1 MNPYGFMPHGYCFE
15 WRPSVLWL
23 HIVSDLLIAGAYFG
37 ISFLLFLFVRK
48 RKELPFQLLFIL
60 FGAFITLCG
69 TTHLFSVW
77 VLWHPDYYV
86 EGAVKA
92 VTAVVSVMTLI
103 TLIYALPRALQTTLS
118 LEALVA
124 QRGKELA
131 DANAELRAQIAAR
144 ETVESSLRQ
153 SQKMEAIGQLTGG
166 IAHDFN
172 NMLQAIGSSMEMVQ
186 SHVSAGDTAKADQH
200 IASLRQ
206 LVERAAALT
215 NSLLAFARRQP
226 LQPRPVRLDSLII
239 GMEPLLRRT
248 LSSNGAM
255 TQFHLQLNDGGWRVL
270 CDPNQLESALLNIT
284 INARD
289 AMPQGGSLVIST
301 GQARLD
307 AGDLIGHQDA
317 EPGEYLELTIA
328 DTGSGM
334 DEATQLRVFEPFFTT
349 KPIGQ
354 GTGLG
359 LSQVYGF
366 VRQSGG
372 LITLESQY
380 GVGTKVHL
388 FLRRATEPVTVAAAP
403 EPASPAVSGNAK
415 LLLVEDETVIREA
428 VAEHLRGR
436 GYQVSEAED
445 AATALQLFRRGPIP
459 DLLITDVG
467 LPNGMNGRQLADI
480 LRETAPALPVLFITG
495 YAGAARFDQL
505 GAGMQVLGKP
515 FTLSVLATHV
525 AEMLSKP

>member
-1 MNPYGFMPHGYCFE
+1 VNPYGFMPHGYCYE

-23 HIVSDLLIAGAYFG
+23 HIVSDLSIAAAYFG
-37 ISFLLFLFVRK
+37 ISFLLFHFVRK
-48 RKELPFQLLFIL
+48 RKELPFQLLFVL
-60 FGAFITLCG
+60 FGAFITVCG

-77 VLWHPDYYV
+77 VLWHPDYYI

-92 VTAVVSVMTLI
+92 LTAVVSVITLI
-103 TLIYALPRALQTTLS
+103 TLIYVLPRAMQTALS

-131 DANAELRAQIAAR
+131 DTNAELRAQIAAR
-144 ETVESSLRQ
+144 GNVESSLRQ

-186 SHVSAGDTAKADQH
+186 FHASQGQTAKTDHH
-200 IASLRQ
+200 IASVRQ
-206 LVERAAALT
+206 LVDRAAALT

-226 LQPRPVRLDSLII
+226 LQPRPVQLDSLIL

-248 LSSNGAM
+248 LSSSGA
-255 TQFHLQLNDGGWRVL
+255 TTRFDLRLNDGDWQVL

-301 GQARLD
+301 RQAKLN

-317 EPGEYLELTIA
+317 EPGEYLALTVA

-334 DEATQLRVFEPFFTT
+334 DETTRLRVFEPFFTT

-366 VRQSGG
+366 ARQSGG

-380 GVGTKVHL
+380 GIGTKVHL
-388 FLRRATEPVTVAAAP
+388 FLRRAAAPASVASAP
-403 EPASPAVSGNAK
+403 EPASPAASGNARV
-415 LLLVEDETVIREA
+415 LLVEDEPVIREA
-428 VAEHLRGR
+428 VAEHLQAC
-436 GYQVSEAED
+436 GYDVSEAED

-467 LPNGMNGRQLADI
+467 LPGGMNGRQLADI
-480 LRETAPALPVLFITG
+480 LRETAPFLPVLFITG

-515 FTLSVLATHV
+515 FTLPTLTAHME
-525 AEMLSKP
+525 AMLSKR